1 MDEERRPLPDEPGRD
16 DPEGRPGS
24 STTPVPSPVE
34 DPRLS
39 VSAQLQAAARR
50 AGIGQ
55 VAPGEVPT
63 VGALLTAVGGVRG
76 LVESILPGFVF
87 VVVFTLTRDVV
98 PAVLVPLGVALF
110 FVVARAV
117 QRGPVAQALV
127 GVLGIGLSALL
138 ALLTG
143 RAEDN
148 FVPGLLVNAA
158 SLLAMLVSLVAR
170 WPFVGVVA
178 GLLTSEG
185 GAWRADRA
193 KRRVLVLTT
202 WLWAGLFAARLA
214 VQLPLYLAGAVAPLA
229 AAKLIM
235 GVPLY
240 AALLWV
246 TWLLVRTV
254 YRGRGAADATGPGA

>member
-1 MDEERRPLPDEPGRD
+1 MADDVERD
-16 DPEGRPGS
+16 DA
-24 STTPVPSPVE
+24 TTGTGD
-34 DPRLS
+34 DPAQSLS
-39 VSAQLQAAARR
+39 EQLRTAARR

-63 VGALLTAVGGVRG
+63 ASALLTAVGGVRG

-87 VVVFTLTRDVV
+87 VVVFTLTRELA
-98 PAVLVPLGVALF
+98 PSVLVPVGVALA
-110 FVVARAV
+110 FVAVRAV

-127 GVLGIGLSALL
+127 GVLGIAVSAVL

-148 FVPGLLVNAA
+148 FVPGLIVNAV
-158 SLLAMLVSLVAR
+158 SLTGLLVSLAVR
-170 WPFVGVVA
+170 WPFVGIVA
-178 GLLTSEG
+178 GLLTNEG
-185 GAWRADRA
+185 SAWRSDRA
-193 KRRVLVLTT
+193 KRRVLVLAT

-214 VQLPLYLAGAVAPLA
+214 VQLPLYLAGAVTPLA
-229 AAKLIM
+229 AAKLVM

-254 YRGRGAADATGPGA
+254 YRGRAEADAPGGRDV

>member
-1 MDEERRPLPDEPGRD
+1 MTADDRDGGEQASGASAPD
-16 DPEGRPGS
+16 
-24 STTPVPSPVE
+24 VAPS
-34 DPRLS
+34 LT
-39 VSAQLQAAARR
+39 AQLRAAAQR

-63 VGALLTAVGGVRG
+63 ASALLTAIGGVRG
-76 LVESILPGFVF
+76 LVESILPGLVF
-87 VVVFTLTRDVV
+87 VVVYTLTGRLV
-98 PAVLVPLGVALF
+98 PAVLVPVAVALL
-110 FVVARAV
+110 FVAARAV
-117 QRGPVAQALV
+117 QRGPVAQALA

-158 SLLAMLVSLVAR
+158 SLLVMLGTLAAR
-170 WPFVGVVA
+170 WPFVGIVV
-178 GLLTSEG
+178 GLLTNEG
-185 GAWRADRA
+185 GAWREDRA
-193 KRRVLVLTT
+193 KRRVLVTTT

-214 VQLPLYLAGAVAPLA
+214 VQLPLYLSGAVAPLA
-229 AAKLIM
+229 AAKLLM

-254 YRGRGAADATGPGA
+254 YRGRRAADDAR